1 MRLQRWHCIQ
11 AGVLSTMATTPSLVV
26 TSMATSFAHFRHAL
40 YACVCAS
47 VIAVAGCASVPP
59 PTAELDIAQQ
69 AVLRAQAADADQ
81 YAAELL
87 AAARA
92 ALQAAQAAQAR
103 NRAEEAREAA
113 LQAAAV
119 ADLARVRSGIERVRG
134 EWRQKQGELA
144 TLRQHLQM
152 PAGQEVGNPL
162 EIPVPE
168 GSPEQRMQALD
179 MDARLNP
186 FAQYERLQARQAL
199 AALAT
204 VSRKSLPAALARAQQ
219 RVEIAELAARLEAAQ
234 VALDRMERERNE
246 LRVEASRRDA
256 ERAREEA
263 ERLRIQAQVQAEEAE
278 RLRQQAQQ
286 AEAALDGAQAEEQ
299 AKAEA
304 ARAKE
309 AALARQEA
317 ELVAGAKLPPMQRN
331 ARGEDVY
338 VLSGEVFVPGQ
349 ARLTAAAAASLKA
362 LGLYLAAV
370 PGGPVQVIGY
380 ADRSRKAAA
389 SQALSERRA
398 QQVRATLVATGVPR
412 DRVSAEGRGAAPAVA
427 GNAATSA
434 RARSLQV
441 EIRVAPK
448 TP

>member
-1 MRLQRWHCIQ
+1 
-11 AGVLSTMATTPSLVV
+11 
-26 TSMATSFAHFRHAL
+26 
-40 YACVCAS
+40 
-47 VIAVAGCASVPP
+47 
-59 PTAELDIAQQ
+59 
-69 AVLRAQAADADQ
+69 
-81 YAAELL
+81 
-87 AAARA
+87 
-92 ALQAAQAAQAR
+92 
-103 NRAEEAREAA
+103 
-113 LQAAAV
+113 
-119 ADLARVRSGIERVRG
+119 
-134 EWRQKQGELA
+134 
-144 TLRQHLQM
+144 
-152 PAGQEVGNPL
+152 
-162 EIPVPE
+162 
-168 GSPEQRMQALD
+168 
-179 MDARLNP
+179 
-186 FAQYERLQARQAL
+186 
-199 AALAT
+199 
-204 VSRKSLPAALARAQQ
+204 
-219 RVEIAELAARLEAAQ
+219 
-234 VALDRMERERNE
+234 
-246 LRVEASRRDA
+246 
-256 ERAREEA
+256 
-263 ERLRIQAQVQAEEAE
+263 
-278 RLRQQAQQ
+278 
-286 AEAALDGAQAEEQ
+286 
-299 AKAEA
+299 
-304 ARAKE
+304 
-309 AALARQEA
+309 LARQEA